1 MSYSPKM
8 KGIIARMK
16 KRREELNLSY
26 EDLSKRTGLGSST
39 LQRYETG
46 AINRIPV
53 DRFEILARG
62 LEIQPYKLM
71 GWDEEYLL
79 SQDQKEEIDA
89 DIVDLHKAFLKLNE
103 TGRSKV
109 LGYVFDITS
118 INKYVKIKIC
128 NTFF

>member
-118 INKYVKIKIC
+118 INKYVKNKDL
-128 NTFF
+128 

>member
-103 TGRSKV
+103 TGRRKV
-109 LGYVFDITS
+109 HGYVFDI
-118 INKYVKIKIC
+118 ILIDKYVDK
-128 NTFF
+128 

>member
-1 MSYSPKM
+1 MANSNKM
-8 KGIIARMK
+8 NQIIARMK

-26 EDLSKRTGLGSST
+26 ENLSKRTGLGSST

-53 DRFEILARG
+53 DIFEILAKG

-79 SQDQKEEIDA
+79 SQDKKEEIDA
-89 DIVDLHKAFLKLNE
+89 DIVDLHKSFLKLNE
-103 TGRSKV
+103 IGRRKV
-109 LGYVFDITS
+109 IGYVFDIAS
-118 INKYVKIKIC
+118 INKYVKNKDL
-128 NTFF
+128 